1 MLALVQILEQVVL
14 QVVELVLDKHRV
26 VVTLVPKDL
35 VDLVRQE
42 LLLLQ
47 LTVDSKLKVG
57 HHGQLLVQEVI

>member
-1 MLALVQILEQVVL
+1 MLVLVQILEQVVP
-14 QVVELVLDKHRV
+14 QAVQLVLDKHQV
-26 VVTLVPKDL
+26 VVTLVLKDL